1 MKLLSKFGLVFS
13 ALISAA
19 TFTSTAVYADKHGD
33 HGMKVPKIGSMVVM
47 SGLENPWDMAFTAD
61 GSMFYT
67 EKCKGLSVKTASGK
81 INALY
86 GMKDSKGYASAG
98 NDLFCS
104 GQAGML
110 GVVLDPNFKKN
121 NTIYVYSTSS
131 KYHGSGCKTNFEKCD
146 GNIVMKFKVN
156 KDLTKV
162 SGRTDIVKD
171 IQYKPFESNQPFG
184 GPGAHNG
191 GRMAFGPEGYLWVGT
206 GDRHR
211 GVCPQDNSLVCG
223 VVLRIDADGKG
234 HPKNKIKADKRFY
247 TYGHRNVQ
255 GIDFR
260 PTDGQAF
267 TAEHGPWHNDE
278 ITALVNGGNGGW
290 DPHEKRAGRGACPDM
305 YCGYEPN
312 QMEGMTPAVRAAYT
326 PMSDTR
332 FDDLMFPAWQNNGYS
347 QGTGSAAFLTGK
359 NWGIYEGR
367 LATGIMGIGFG
378 GTPGGMRIDIVDIA
392 PDGLSV
398 KSVIHMPVGVSKRFR
413 GLEMGPGNALYATTD
428 EGEIYKISAQ

>member
-19 TFTSTAVYADKHGD
+19 TFTSTAVYADD
-33 HGMKVPKIGSMVVM
+33 HGSKGMNVPKIGSMVVM

-81 INALY
+81 VNALY
-86 GMKDSKGYASAG
+86 GMKDSKGYKSAG

-191 GRMAFGPEGYLWVGT
+191 GRMA
-206 GDRHR
+206 
-211 GVCPQDNSLVCG
+211 LV
-223 VVLRIDADGKG
+223 
-234 HPKNKIKADKRFY
+234 
-247 TYGHRNVQ
+247 
-255 GIDFR
+255 
-260 PTDGQAF
+260 
-267 TAEHGPWHNDE
+267 
-278 ITALVNGGNGGW
+278 
-290 DPHEKRAGRGACPDM
+290 
-305 YCGYEPN
+305 
-312 QMEGMTPAVRAAYT
+312 
-326 PMSDTR
+326 
-332 FDDLMFPAWQNNGYS
+332 LMAIF
-347 QGTGSAAFLTGK
+347 
-359 NWGIYEGR
+359 
-367 LATGIMGIGFG
+367 M
-378 GTPGGMRIDIVDIA
+378 
-392 PDGLSV
+392 
-398 KSVIHMPVGVSKRFR
+398 
-413 GLEMGPGNALYATTD
+413 
-428 EGEIYKISAQ
+428 

>member
-1 MKLLSKFGLVFS
+1 MNMLRKFSLVFS
-13 ALISAA
+13 ALAA
-19 TFTSTAVYADKHGD
+19 AVSFTATTAYAADHGGD

-81 INALY
+81 VNALY
-86 GMKDSKGYASAG
+86 GMKGSKGYKSAG
-98 NDLFCS
+98 NDLFCE

-110 GVVLDPNFKKN
+110 GVVLDPNFKK
-121 NTIYVYSTSS
+121 
-131 KYHGSGCKTNFEKCD
+131 CD
-146 GNIVMKFKVN
+146 GNIVMTFKVN

-162 SGRTDIVKD
+162 SDRTDIVKD

-234 HPKNKIKADKRFY
+234 HPKNKIKADQRFY

-260 PTDGQAF
+260 PSDGQAF

-290 DPHEKRAGRGACPDM
+290 DPHEKRAGRGACPDQ

-392 PDGLSV
+392 PDGESV

-413 GLEMGPGNALYATTD
+413 GLEMGPGNALYASTD